1 MKSRDRPKGGS
12 IDQAH
17 SRSSQG
23 LVAERAEDST
33 ETTREVEPSRASL
46 SERSKRRALVVEADP
61 VTLRLC
67 REVLESS
74 GFLVDAADSG
84 IAAVV
89 AAREG
94 HPDLILVDLQ
104 LRDVPGGE
112 AIGWLRSNPAL
123 RSTPI
128 IVLTANAADDADLI
142 AVRPASSLRKPLS
155 PAAIR
160 RAIRQLFK

>member
-1 MKSRDRPKGGS
+1 MQ
-12 IDQAH
+12 QAH
-17 SRSSQG
+17 PRSRRHPAAG
-23 LVAERAEDST
+23 RAEGGAEAASDV
-33 ETTREVEPSRASL
+33 RPSSL
-46 SERSKRRALVVEADP
+46 ESATQSAQRALVVEADP

-67 REVLESS
+67 RDVLESS
-74 GFLVDAADSG
+74 GFVVDAVDSG

-94 HPDLILVDLQ
+94 RPDLILMDLQ

-128 IVLTANAADDADLI
+128 IVLTANPGDEAELVAAQPGA
-142 AVRPASSLRKPLS
+142 SLRKPLS

-160 RAIRQLFK
+160 RTIRDVFK

>member
-1 MKSRDRPKGGS
+1 MQQPAPRPQSG
-12 IDQAH
+12 
-17 SRSSQG
+17 
-23 LVAERAEDST
+23 
-33 ETTREVEPSRASL
+33 
-46 SERSKRRALVVEADP
+46 RRALVVETDP

-67 REVLESS
+67 RDVLESS
-74 GFLVDAADSG
+74 GFVVDAVDSG

-89 AAREG
+89 AAREEL
-94 HPDLILVDLQ
+94 PDLILMDLQ

-128 IVLTANAADDADLI
+128 IVLTANVGDDADLV
-142 AVRPASSLRKPLS
+142 AALPGASMRKPLS

-160 RAIRQLFK
+160 RTIREVLK

>member
-1 MKSRDRPKGGS
+1 MQ
-12 IDQAH
+12 QAH
-17 SRSSQG
+17 PRSRRHPA
-23 LVAERAEDST
+23 AERAEDSAEAT
-33 ETTREVEPSRASL
+33 CDVQPSPAL
-46 SERSKRRALVVEADP
+46 LKRSGRRALVVEADL

-67 REVLESS
+67 RDVLESS
-74 GFLVDAADSG
+74 GFAVDTVDSG

-94 HPDLILVDLQ
+94 LPDLILMNWQ

-128 IVLTANAADDADLI
+128 IVLTGNAGDDADVE
-142 AVRPASSLRKPLS
+142 AARPVASLRKPLS

-160 RAIRQLFK
+160 RTIHEVLDK